1 MNRQTTDQDRI
12 EQAIEGQLSP
22 VEWTAFQ
29 ADIVKDTALREQYVE
44 QLWLHSTLQAERE
57 SLGKLLE
64 AEPAPIVVRRWPVAV
79 WSAAA
84 AASITLL
91 LSLFLVPREATPETV
106 ATLIQAQNC
115 KWAGSDLP
123 TAENAP
129 LQAGTLN
136 LLEGMATLKFES
148 GATVTMEAPAKI
160 KILDKMHCQLLEGS
174 VTADVPEPAHG
185 FTIDTPDLKLVD
197 LGTRFGVAI
206 GSTGNSQVFVFEG
219 EVKVNDLSGKE
230 IRRLT
235 EGKGMQHGLATI
247 TGDLEPKRQQPTT
260 VEADGW
266 TAIPTSFGRGKDT
279 YARRGDAHGPTGA
292 HPLIMVKHSD
302 IPESSKN
309 ERRAFLTFDVSQ
321 IEAAKLSSAELV
333 LDPEPSGLGF
343 ASLVPDA
350 QFAVYGITDESLDT
364 WAEDGLLWNL
374 SPACTD
380 GGVLTDKTKRL
391 AEFLMPVG
399 RAGGPLAVSSPALA
413 EFIRADKN
421 GLVTFILVRETGE
434 RNPQG
439 LVHAFASKEHPSAK
453 PPTLRIK

>member
-22 VEWTAFQ
+22 VEWAAFQ
-29 ADIVKDTALREQYVE
+29 ADIVKDAALREQYVE

-64 AEPAPIVVRRWPVAV
+64 AEPAPIVVRRWPVAI

-84 AASITLL
+84 AAGITLL
-91 LSLFLVPREATPETV
+91 FSLFLAPREAAPETV
-106 ATLIQAQNC
+106 ATLIQAHNC

-123 TAENAP
+123 TAENAQ

-197 LGTRFGVAI
+197 LGTRFGVTI

-219 EVKVNDLSGKE
+219 EVKVNDLNGKE

-235 EGKGMQHGLATI
+235 EGKGMQHGQATN
-247 TGDLEPKRQQPTT
+247 TADLEPKRQQPTT
-260 VEADGW
+260 MEADGW
-266 TAIPTSFGRGKDT
+266 TAIPTSFGRGKDA

-321 IEAAKLSSAELV
+321 IEAAKLHSAELV

-364 WAEDGLLWNL
+364 WAEDGLLWGM
-374 SPACTD
+374 SPACIDD
-380 GGVLTDKTKRL
+380 GLLTEKTKRL

-399 RAGGPLAVSSPALA
+399 RAGGPLTISSPALA